1 MVGDDLTNFDKDID
15 LFAEE
20 VLNLPLGEA
29 LDIDGGGLF
38 ASLLRGF
45 LFLFGRV
52 LRAVIIDVM
61 IIRLVTLVV
70 VLVQE
75 LIRVLHSLKEVF
87 RSGH

>member
-1 MVGDDLTNFDKDID
+1 MVGDHLTNLDKDID

-20 VLNLPLGEA
+20 VLNLPLREA

-38 ASLLRGF
+38 ARLLRGF

-61 IIRLVTLVV
+61 IIRLVT
-70 VLVQE
+70 
-75 LIRVLHSLKEVF
+75 
-87 RSGH
+87 

>member
-1 MVGDDLTNFDKDID
+1 MVGDDLTNLDKDID

-20 VLNLPLGEA
+20 VLNLPLREA

-61 IIRLVTLVV
+61 IKRLVTLVV